1 MVYTNGLYH
10 RLKYTVGIYHWYGGS
25 GCKKMVFYKLIKRGI
40 DNLRFALNLDDYVP
54 DHIRQELTVE
64 RTQHRTNN
72 IAQGVE
78 KLIFDR
84 NDDLDIN
91 NKFSLQTERFYNN
104 KQQFRRQNQVDER
117 LFSEIQGYN
126 DIKELMMR
134 CILSPEPVHV
144 ILDGPPASGKTIFLL
159 CMQKKLYS
167 SYFVDCTN
175 STGPGMIEYLLK
187 HDVKYLL
194 LDEVEKM
201 SKNDQNVLLNVLE
214 TGALT
219 STKVRKIARKEMNL
233 SVFATTN
240 DIDSLSKPFRSRF
253 MELSLSPYTFED
265 VKILATRY
273 ELDEQIALKIADMVW
288 NKIGSMDLRDIL
300 QIARLTKSI
309 DDVDFITETLQ
320 KYKRG

>member
-1 MVYTNGLYH
+1 
-10 RLKYTVGIYHWYGGS
+10 
-25 GCKKMVFYKLIKRGI
+25 MVFNKLIKRGI

-54 DHIRQELTVE
+54 DHIRQELTVGQT
-64 RTQHRTNN
+64 RHRTSK

-84 NDDLDIN
+84 DDDLDIN
-91 NKFSLQTERFYNN
+91 NIFSLQMERFYNN
-104 KQQFRRQNQVDER
+104 EQQFRRQNQVDER

-175 STGPGMIEYLLK
+175 ASGPGMIEYLFK

-219 STKVRKIARKEMNL
+219 STKVRKTASKEMNL
-233 SVFATTN
+233 FVFATTN
-240 DIDSLSKPFRSRF
+240 DIDSLSPSGAG
-253 MELSLSPYTFED
+253 L
-265 VKILATRY
+265 
-273 ELDEQIALKIADMVW
+273 W
-288 NKIGSMDLRDIL
+288 N
-300 QIARLTKSI
+300 
-309 DDVDFITETLQ
+309 
-320 KYKRG
+320 